1 MPSPVRPIRALTH
14 PLWWVALALLVVN
27 DHLFK
32 GASVLPQ
39 PLVGKL
45 SDFAGL
51 FAAPMLLAVLL
62 RLQGRGAVAAAHGAV
77 AVVFAAINLS
87 PTLARSFEALTA
99 ATPWPWSIYVDPTD
113 LVALPMVL
121 LSWWALVPWA
131 SRPRPSARRLL
142 PRAGLAVGAWA
153 CVATS
158 PPPEPPPPTQ
168 PPNPPGEGELVF
180 PTVAAGFVLAND
192 TPVGQVVR
200 VRAVRQDIEWACP
213 AVVAA
218 PDVIL
223 RRDDFGAAETWILD
237 PQRALPLRVPTF
249 EGCGVWLIEVA
260 GAPPR
265 IAAWLD
271 PEYTPQMLATHTDDL
286 VDHPRALRLT
296 DVGGAPLLLDHA
308 VLHPAPPTVDDVPAE
323 ACTAPPAGTGL
334 DWTPPPYG
342 THTLVERAVGA
353 DGCHA
358 LTFDAGRWYLCLPR
372 FPLPFEAGDTLTLRA
387 IGEDAVGVEIEGAG
401 ARMRVLRGPLP
412 LAGAKLQ
419 SIEGCVGHRRACGD
433 FVEPLAL
440 RIDSRTATAGDTLI
454 LDDTRTLHVV
464 RAEYTPLR
472 AASCGAG
479 VVHKAWAETVLIET
493 LEDDR

>member
-14 PLWWVALALLVVN
+14 PLWWVALALLVIN

-32 GASVLPQ
+32 GAGVLPQ
-39 PLVGKL
+39 PIVGKL

-51 FAAPMLLAVLL
+51 FAAPMVLAALL
-62 RLQGRGAVAAAHGAV
+62 RLRGRAALAAAHGAV
-77 AVVFAAINLS
+77 ALVFAAINLS
-87 PTLARSFEALTA
+87 PALARGFEAVTA

-121 LSWWALVPWA
+121 ASWWALVPWA
-131 SRPRPSARRLL
+131 ARPAPRARVLL
-142 PRAGLAVGAWA
+142 PRAGLALGAWA

-158 PPPEPPPPTQ
+158 PPPEPPPPVGQ
-168 PPNPPGEGELVF
+168 IPPGGTELVF
-180 PTVAAGFVLAND
+180 PTALAAFVLAND

-200 VRAVRQDIEWACP
+200 IRAVRPDLEWACP

-218 PDVIL
+218 PDVVL
-223 RRDDFGAAETWILD
+223 RRDDFGPAETWILD
-237 PQRALPLRVPTF
+237 PARALPLRVPPF
-249 EGCGVWLIEVA
+249 AGCAVWLIEVA

-271 PEYTPQMLATHTDDL
+271 PDHRPQTLATHTDDL
-286 VDHPRALRLT
+286 VDHPRALRLSEA
-296 DVGGAPLLLDHA
+296 DGAPVLLDHA
-308 VLHPAPPTVDDVPAE
+308 VLHPAPPTATEPPTA
-323 ACTAPPAGTGL
+323 ACAAPDAGAGL

-342 THTLVERAVGA
+342 THALVERTVGA

-358 LTFDAGRWYLCLPR
+358 LTFAAGRWYLCLPR
-372 FPLPFEAGDTLTLRA
+372 FPLPFEVGDTLTVRA
-387 IGEDAVGVEIEGAG
+387 LGEDAAGVEIEGPG
-401 ARMRVLRGPLP
+401 ALIRVLRGPLP
-412 LAGAKLQ
+412 LPGARLD

-440 RIDSRTATAGDTLI
+440 TVEGHTATAGDTLI

-464 RAEYTPLR
+464 RAEYTPLH
-472 AASCGAG
+472 AATCGAG
-479 VVHKAWAETVLIET
+479 LVHRAWAETVLIET